1 MNTIGLL
8 AGVGRLPVEF
18 AKAAQAMGTKVIAV
32 GVVPGVDEELAQSAQ
47 RYVAIGVGQL
57 RKIIDYMKSNEVT
70 QVTMLGKVTKELMFS
85 GAVELDQEMQA
96 LLALLPDHNDDTIML
111 GFVKRLAL
119 EGIGVLDQ
127 TALLKPLMPEP
138 GVLTERQPSEAELAD
153 MKYGFRMAKAIGGLD
168 IGQTVVVKDAAVLAV
183 EAIEGTD
190 VCIRR
195 GGSLGRG
202 AVTVV
207 KVAKPQQ
214 DNRFDIPAIGPATLK
229 AMIEAGAK
237 SLALEARHTLLV
249 DRPTVLKL
257 AAENDITI
265 VAINEQ

>member
-1 MNTIGLL
+1 MLNIGLL

-18 AKAAQAMGTKVIAV
+18 TKAAQGMGAKVVAV
-32 GVVPGVDEELAQSAQ
+32 GVVPGVDAELAQAAHAFA
-47 RYVAIGVGQL
+47 AIGVGQL
-57 RKIIDYMKSNEVT
+57 RQIIDYLKLNQVT

-85 GAVELDQEMQA
+85 GGVALDQEMQA

-111 GFVKRLAL
+111 GFVKRLAM

-127 TALLKPLMPEP
+127 TALLKPLMPEA
-138 GVLTERQPSEAELAD
+138 GVLTERQPSKVERAD
-153 MKYGFRMAKAIGGLD
+153 MTYGFRMAKAIGGLD

-190 VCIRR
+190 ACIRR

-202 AVTVV
+202 EVTVV

-237 SLALEARHTLLV
+237 SLAMEAGHTLLV
-249 DRPTVLKL
+249 DRSTVLRL

-265 VAINEQ
+265 VAMNEQ